1 LLEKRKTN
9 IFLGARAIKTGIA
22 VTLSLFLS
30 QYVPYSLPLL
40 AGVAAIICIQPSITV
55 GIQKGLIRIKA
66 TILGGLFGLMF
77 HYIFGNNLF
86 AIGAG
91 VSVTL
96 WICHH
101 LKWEEGLSLASLIV
115 MAVMMRI
122 SGEAL
127 PYAAGRVISTLIGI
141 IIATL
146 TNIVIVPPRHR
157 ITFREEMHSLTESF
171 PNLYLKTVEAYT
183 QNRPDLAKEVGA
195 ELKDIQTGIT
205 SLRQKLKH
213 LQVGIQT
220 PLGNLLEGIE
230 LEEYL
235 LFDRGVHSLVDIVA
249 KLEDLVIVTQR
260 CYERSREL
268 KKQEII
274 SDSYYLSKEFTD
286 LRSVLKD
293 LAQTLGHLHVCIFN
307 AIGEQRGVLITQI
320 CQYTDNVNK
329 LKELSRQC
337 LKYWGIEYIE
347 KMDIYYFMSTY
358 RIIFDLEEIATA
370 LTDLAQAIVGNIE
383 SDN

>member
-1 LLEKRKTN
+1 
-9 IFLGARAIKTGIA
+9 
-22 VTLSLFLS
+22 
-30 QYVPYSLPLL
+30 
-40 AGVAAIICIQPSITV
+40 V

-146 TNIVIVPPRHR
+146 TNIELVPPRHR